1 MGHGQQKSVILWP
14 VTRCI
19 GKINWVIALL
29 YYFCTKQLR
38 LHHNMKKNLS
48 VTFTLLI
55 VFTVFGA
62 NAQDVPVG
70 KNYLGIY
77 AGVSQPLGDFK
88 NTNYYNNQSGLAR
101 QSITYGINWAH
112 YFNKHIAGVIDL
124 SFQDQGRP
132 SSDALQGLSA
142 GYNADFNAQST
153 TVTITQR
160 FQNFNILLGPQYS
173 FYFGKFSFD
182 VGASAGLLKSYDTPE
197 YEINVYKQ
205 VVSSTTLEST
215 TFYQRSSHASAFAYS
230 GNIGLHY
237 NVSDGFGFAFNA
249 KYVNCAGI
257 TITNES
263 NTYTNGR
270 LVTKQ
275 PITVAQA
282 TLGLFFHF

>member
-1 MGHGQQKSVILWP
+1 
-14 VTRCI
+14 
-19 GKINWVIALL
+19 
-29 YYFCTKQLR
+29 
-38 LHHNMKKNLS
+38 MKKNLS
-48 VTFTLLI
+48 ILFTLIIAFIGLS
-55 VFTVFGA
+55 TQ
-62 NAQDVPVG
+62 AQDVPAG
-70 KNYLGIY
+70 KNYLGFY

-88 NTNYYNNQSGLAR
+88 KVDYYDNQAGMAR
-101 QSITYGINWAH
+101 QSVTYGVNWAH
-112 YFNKHIAGVIDL
+112 YFTKHIAGVIDL

-132 SSDALQGLSA
+132 SSDALQALSA
-142 GYNADFNAQST
+142 GYNADFSAQST

-160 FQNFNILLGPQYS
+160 FQNFNVLLGPQYS
-173 FYFGKFSFD
+173 VYFGSFSFD
-182 VGASAGLLKSYDTPE
+182 VGVSAGLLKSFDTPE

-215 TFYQRSSHASAFAYS
+215 TFYQRSSHASAFAYG

-249 KYVNCAGI
+249 KYVNCAGVAV
-257 TITNES
+257 TNDS
-263 NTYTNGR
+263 NPYTNGR